1 MRWRTV
7 PTLMLAL
14 VVAGC
19 AAFDGGEWGPLGVA
33 DAQGGG
39 DALIHGTIQIRDD
52 CVLLDE
58 QGEEVLL
65 VWPSDRTRWDASSRS
80 ITFES
85 RDGAR
90 DTFSDGDP
98 VVMRGGGSS
107 LSEGGESSEEWVS
120 SIDWVDRP
128 ADSCLRDVRW
138 FVTQIDLPH

>member
-7 PTLMLAL
+7 PGMMLAL

-19 AAFDGGEWGPLGVA
+19 AAADGGEWGPLAVA

-39 DALIHGTIQIRDD
+39 EALIHGTIQIGDD

-65 VWPSDRTRWDASSRS
+65 VWPVDRTRWDASSQR
-80 ITFES
+80 IAFENV
-85 RDGAR
+85 DGAR
-90 DTFSDGDP
+90 NTFSDGDR
-98 VVMRGGGSS
+98 VVMGGGGSS
-107 LSEGGESSEEWVS
+107 LGEGGESSEEWIS

-128 ADSCLRDVRW
+128 SEACLRDVRW
-138 FVTQIDLPH
+138 FVANVDIPQ